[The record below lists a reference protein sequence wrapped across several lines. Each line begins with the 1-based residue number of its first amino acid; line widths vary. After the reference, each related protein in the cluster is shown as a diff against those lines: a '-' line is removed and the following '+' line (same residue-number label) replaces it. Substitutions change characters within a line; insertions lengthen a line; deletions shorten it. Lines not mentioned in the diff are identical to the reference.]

1 MSFVKINFTTDRI
14 KYILFEEIKTLVF
27 NNSGIIFGGYARDM
41 IISDH
46 YKAIYNSANKYNIHK
61 FWNRMYQPET
71 AARTLVAKDMDIC
84 MYSTDDVDSF
94 LIALQNIFNDRIG
107 YTNITS
113 SDITA
118 SQENNYFKIPI
129 VLHKKINYTI
139 TIGKIPFVHRGV
151 EISFDF
157 DIIVPRNSKLMPP
170 FNRVDMLS
178 NVFILNRQGIVMSN
192 NTGTA
197 IDRMSI
203 MNKQKMSA
211 RIMEDVVQF
220 KTQFCL
226 GNYTDNYTC
235 GNFNYNSKVCER
247 LNKMLF
253 RGFKWDIT
261 NMPFFLDE
269 HKKELNN
276 GDNGD
281 INCCICLSN
290 FKNNDRVVKVFI
302 DNSTKTEKKVCSIA
316 HDKCMFK
323 YFETQVENA
332 KSDMISGRDDFKFR
346 CPMRNIINFKQ
357 YAENIDDIIREKMK
371 N

>member
-1 MSFVKINFTTDRI
+1 
-14 KYILFEEIKTLVF
+14 
-27 NNSGIIFGGYARDM
+27 
-41 IISDH
+41 
-46 YKAIYNSANKYNIHK
+46 
-61 FWNRMYQPET
+61 
-71 AARTLVAKDMDIC
+71 
-84 MYSTDDVDSF
+84 
-94 LIALQNIFNDRIG
+94 
-107 YTNITS
+107 
-113 SDITA
+113 
-118 SQENNYFKIPI
+118 
-129 VLHKKINYTI
+129 
-139 TIGKIPFVHRGV
+139 
-151 EISFDF
+151 
-157 DIIVPRNSKLMPP
+157 
-170 FNRVDMLS
+170 
-178 NVFILNRQGIVMSN
+178 
-192 NTGTA
+192 
-197 IDRMSI
+197 
-203 MNKQKMSA
+203 
-211 RIMEDVVQF
+211 
-220 KTQFCL
+220 
-226 GNYTDNYTC
+226 
-235 GNFNYNSKVCER
+235 
-247 LNKMLF
+247 MLF

-276 GDNGD
+276 SDNGD